1 MEALPLSNGQQV
13 AVSAFKQKSEPM
25 ILVTPLNSVST
36 CHASDCVPEYVGSW
50 KL

>member
-13 AVSAFKQKSEPM
+13 AVSAFKHKSEPM

-36 CHASDCVPEYVGSW
+36 WHGMYASYCVPE
-50 KL
+50 